1 MLIIGC
7 KFYANFTV
15 IIFEEVGKTSFMVLS
30 KYLNTGYEVLF
41 VSLTVPILAQT
52 IKFTLHLLF
61 DKKIDLR
68 LFTTT
73 GGMPSA
79 QSASVVGLSTA
90 VGLIRGF
97 NSIEFAIALGYA
109 LVVMYDAAGVRR
121 AAGKQAACL
130 NRILDD
136 FYKHEIQLI
145 GGKLKELLGHTPL
158 QVFWGAIL
166 GVVYAYYMHFFVFLK
181 G

>member
-1 MLIIGC
+1 MNITE
-7 KFYANFTV
+7 YV
-15 IIFEEVGKTSFMVLS
+15 
-30 KYLNTGYEVLF
+30 NTGYEVLF
-41 VSLTVPILAQT
+41 VSLTVPLLAQT
-52 IKFTLHLLF
+52 IKFSLHLIF
-61 DKKIDLR
+61 NKKIDFR

-79 QSASVVGLSTA
+79 HSASVMGLSTM
-90 VGLIRGF
+90 VGLILGF
-97 NSIEFAIALGYA
+97 DSVEFAIALGYA

-136 FYKHEIQLI
+136 FYKHEIQEI
-145 GGKLKELLGHTPL
+145 GGRLKELLGHTPL

-166 GVVYAYYMHFFVFLK
+166 GIIYAYYVHAYFLAK
-181 G
+181 TPVN